1 MKRNL
6 IPTALSCVL
15 AVACQGGGGDSKK
28 SNLPGLEVKTEV
40 TEAGEQSTAAD
51 GTKLSVSAERSVK
64 LREDLANLEEF
75 SAEINSYKI
84 TVSASRAMV
93 GSVLSCRKVSAQNL
107 EEDITSAFSTLTGNA
122 AVSLELYPT
131 DYDAVD
137 VNCVVKDA
145 TSNELYSFKKVLRK
159 GYVVRGTQNIRAL
172 GAYNIDTLV
181 LMDKSELVYDSA
193 YVELKV
199 GNLIS
204 QNGQISTFRKSDV
217 ANTLPGMH
225 GRSGGRLILNSVN
238 AVGEVRF
245 NLRGTN
251 AGVQDKTPEQ
261 PKQKPR
267 GADGDCSRGSCDGA
281 DGARGDDAVN
291 GYRGL
296 IGGDSGRVVFT
307 VDNESDVNVEFNYEP
322 GKGSAGSAPSAP
334 GLGGE
339 GGRGDLMSV
348 PGASVCPTGTGN
360 EDNKCGSIT
369 VRGRPGRRGAD
380 GSPGVPGGYGSD
392 GLNEESSLYFY
403 ATMQNYQI
411 NNSWSLLEGDL

>member
-1 MKRNL
+1 MKRKL

-15 AVACQGGGGDSKK
+15 AVACQGGGDSKK
-28 SNLPGLEVKTEV
+28 SNLPGLEVQTEV
-40 TEAGEQSTAAD
+40 TGAAD
-51 GTKLSVSAERSVK
+51 ASAAEFTATAERAVK
-64 LREDLANLEEF
+64 LRDDLANIEDF
-75 SAEINSYKI
+75 ANEINTYRI

-107 EEDITSAFSTLTGNA
+107 EEDSASAFSTLTGNA
-122 AVSLELYPT
+122 AVSLELYPA
-131 DYDAVD
+131 DNDAVD

-172 GAYNIDTLV
+172 GAYDIDTLV
-181 LMDKSELVYDSA
+181 LMDKSELFYGAA

-199 GNLIS
+199 GSLIS

-225 GRSGGRLILNSVN
+225 GMSGGRLILNSVN

-261 PKQKPR
+261 PKPKPR

-281 DGARGDDAVN
+281 DGARGDNAVN

-348 PGASVCPTGTGN
+348 PGTNVCPTGTEN

-369 VRGRPGRRGAD
+369 IRGRSGRRGAD
-380 GSPGVPGGYGSD
+380 GSPGLPGGYGAD
-392 GLNEESSLYFY
+392 GLIEESTLYFH
-403 ATMQNYQI
+403 ATMQNYRI